1 MNKLLLLFVSAAFM
15 GAAAFALTP
24 QEEPV
29 VLVVQKVKPAVVNI
43 YTERMV
49 DHAAY
54 DPLDDFYER
63 FFGGSLARGNR
74 IVRTPARNLGSGLL
88 VSSDGYIITNY
99 HVVERANDLKIK
111 VTLSDGA
118 DYEAALVRSDPYLD
132 LSLVKI
138 TRPEPL
144 PFFDLNKLSPNL
156 PGQTVIVIG
165 NPIGYESSVSQG
177 ILSAKDR
184 TLIID
189 GAPMEGL
196 LQTDAAINPG
206 NSGGPLVDING
217 NLVGL
222 STAKMATARNI
233 MVENIGFAVPAERV
247 KAFFENST
255 AVAAHG
261 GEKALPAK
269 EDFSGVLATRLG
281 IHVQELTP
289 DLARAF
295 GYNTNDGL
303 LVSDVDPD
311 SPADKAGIEKG
322 MLVVGIEA
330 YRIHS
335 KEDLPQNL
343 AQMKAGDMV
352 RMTLV
357 VLITKNNFFIQRAAT
372 VNLVSR

>member
-1 MNKLLLLFVSAAFM
+1 MNKFLPLLISAVLI
-15 GAAAFALTP
+15 AASGFAITP
-24 QEEPV
+24 QEEPI
-29 VLVVQKVKPAVVNI
+29 VLVVQRIKPSVVNI
-43 YTERMV
+43 YTERIV
-49 DHAAY
+49 DHAVY
-54 DPLDDFYER
+54 DPLDDFYDR

-111 VTLSDGA
+111 VTLSDGT
-118 DYEAALVRSDPYLD
+118 DYEAMLVRSDPYLD
-132 LSLVKI
+132 LSLIKI
-138 TRPEPL
+138 TAEKPL
-144 PFFDLNKLSPNL
+144 PFFDLSKLSPNL
-156 PGQTVIVIG
+156 PGQTVVVIG
-165 NPIGYESSVSQG
+165 NPIGYESSVSEG

-189 GAPMEGL
+189 GVPMEGL

-222 STAKMATARNI
+222 STAKMAMARNV
-233 MVENIGFAVPAERV
+233 MVENIGFAIPAERV

-255 AVAAHG
+255 NPSPQ
-261 GEKALPAK
+261 EKVELPPQEDLSGILAK
-269 EDFSGVLATRLG
+269 RLG
-281 IHVQELTP
+281 IHVQDLTQEL
-289 DLARAF
+289 AHAF

-303 LVSDVDPD
+303 LVSDVEPD

-322 MLVVGIEA
+322 MLVIGIGP

-335 KEDLPQNL
+335 KSDLPKNL
-343 AQMKAGDMV
+343 TQMESGDLL

-357 VLITKNNFFIQRAAT
+357 VLIARNNFFIQRAAT
-372 VNLVSR
+372 IVLAVR